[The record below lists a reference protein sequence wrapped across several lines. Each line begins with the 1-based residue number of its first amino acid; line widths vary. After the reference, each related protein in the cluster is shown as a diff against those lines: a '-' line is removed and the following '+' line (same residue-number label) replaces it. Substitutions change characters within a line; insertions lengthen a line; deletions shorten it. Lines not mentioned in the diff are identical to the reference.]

1 MKKSKSNKLIYFI
14 LCIIVTTLLDL
25 NISNFITS
33 NLQYFNLGN
42 ISNYFDITYYENTGA
57 AFSIFQNNV
66 TLLIGIAFAALVSII
81 TILIKYIEKTSLL
94 TCFFFAML
102 ISGIICN
109 TYERLHFGFVRDFF
123 NIKFI
128 NFPVFNISDVLIN
141 ISVLAIM
148 IVVLKYKKKNSQND
162 KF

>member
-1 MKKSKSNKLIYFI
+1 MKKSKSNKITYFI
-14 LCIIVTTLLDL
+14 LCVIITTLLDL
-25 NISNFITS
+25 NLSDFIIA
-33 NLQYFNLGN
+33 NIHNFNLGA
-42 ISNYFDITYYENTGA
+42 ISKFFDITYYENTGA
-57 AFSIFQNNV
+57 AFSIFENNI
-66 TLLIGIAFAALVSII
+66 TLLVGIAITAITSLII
-81 TILIKYIEKTSLL
+81 LLIKYLERTSLS

-109 TYERLHFGFVRDFF
+109 TYERVTFGFVRDFF

-148 IVVLKYKKKNSQND
+148 IIVLKYKKKNIQND
-162 KF
+162 